1 MCMFKTTC
9 NQNQLREGDTILWNA
24 SLLKQLVN
32 YQLHQK
38 ILFLRHQDMRE
49 DLKLKPEWE
58 EYTEKFAGGLIPSL
72 CPIRNF
78 IGGLFS

>member
-1 MCMFKTTC
+1 MECITLEAIS
-9 NQNQLREGDTILWNA
+9 QLPITPEDIF
-24 SLLKQLVN
+24 
-32 YQLHQK
+32 LH
-38 ILFLRHQDMRE
+38 RHQDMRE